1 MTNRINYL
9 PEEILNIIGTSRAES
24 LLDESFL
31 VNFEKNCMEEL
42 PLRIGVIGKMK
53 AGKSTLLNALIFK
66 DNVLG
71 MSIVPM
77 TAVLT
82 EISYNEEPGSVVKV
96 EFFNEEDIENLKKS
110 SDNSTEEGERSR
122 EHLEAIY
129 AIEGYK
135 SKLGLT
141 QDISTTEL
149 NEYTSTEGTLS
160 ALVKRVSIKYH
171 SEALKG
177 ITIVDTPG
185 FNDPIQSRVEATKM
199 AIKNCQVLLFVHSTT
214 SHYDSSEVAI
224 LKSQVELAG
233 TAQLIDVANRVDEL
247 PLEEWI
253 EFKQNIER
261 AKANLISSGTLEGH
275 ALSLL
280 KNSHTEYVSSLMAL
294 LGSRFANNAEITQEE
309 KRLACILCQEF
320 DISQEDFIEYSNISG
335 IVRLINSIA
344 QNKELLMQSSMPNE
358 LRGELIN
365 TKNALNDKVEGLIR
379 SRVVLSSGVERIE
392 EELEKVERLIP
403 RIRCILSGQSLCASL
418 LDLVSEK
425 KWELLSN
432 RDSRSSEHFTD
443 SNYGNYDMWTS
454 GVKMS
459 NISRYNDFVD
469 NYTRDLRAQLKGF
482 VTPFRSSIDRY
493 LDSMELELI
502 RLDVGGDLLKNFMS
516 QVKGLVSPLFADLSY
531 SVAHYGLNN
540 KLKGNPQKDIYRNEF
555 NQHFSDNY
563 ISGLLDGFVFI
574 QSKFNFSEE
583 ANDFRDDVHGLAS
596 DLRNKLVEAIQDP
609 SKKKGQLNEIDI
621 EISRL
626 NEKIRAIDICI
637 NNLESYIN

>member
-9 PEEILNIIGTSRAES
+9 PEEILNIIETSRAES

-141 QDISTTEL
+141 QDISTAEL

-247 PLEEWI
+247 KLEEWI

-280 KNSHTEYVSSLMAL
+280 KNSRTEYVSSLMAL
-294 LGSRFANNAEITQEE
+294 LGCRFANNADVTQEE

-320 DISQEDFIEYSNISG
+320 DISQEDFIEYSNISS

-365 TKNALNDKVEGLIR
+365 TKNSLNDKVAGLIK
-379 SRVVLSSGVERIE
+379 SREVLSSGVERIE
-392 EELEKVERLIP
+392 EELERVERLIP
-403 RIRCILSGQSLCASL
+403 RIRAILSGQSLCASL

-425 KWELLSN
+425 KWALLSD

-443 SNYGNYDMWTS
+443 SNYENYDMWTV

-459 NISRYNDFVD
+459 NIARYNDFVD
-469 NYTRDLRAQLKGF
+469 NYTRDLRAQLKSF
-482 VTPFRSSIDRY
+482 VAPFRSSVDRY

-502 RLDVGGDLLKNFMS
+502 GLDVGGDLLKNFMS
-516 QVKGLVSPLFADLSY
+516 QVKGLVSLLFKDLSY

-563 ISGLLDGFVFI
+563 ISELLDRFVFI
-574 QSKFNFSEE
+574 QSRFNFSEE
-583 ANDFRDDVHGLAS
+583 VNGFRDGVHGLAY

-626 NEKIRAIDICI
+626 NEKIRAIDTCI

>member
-9 PEEILNIIGTSRAES
+9 PEEILNIIETSRAES

-42 PLRIGVIGKMK
+42 PLRIGVIGKMN

-66 DNVLG
+66 DNILG

-77 TAVLT
+77 TAVLA

-141 QDISTTEL
+141 QDISTAEL

-280 KNSHTEYVSSLMAL
+280 KNSRTEYVSSLMAL
-294 LGSRFANNAEITQEE
+294 LGSRFANNADVTQEE

-320 DISQEDFIEYSNISG
+320 DISQEDFIEYSNISS

-365 TKNALNDKVEGLIR
+365 TKNSLNDKVAGLIK
-379 SRVVLSSGVERIE
+379 SREVLSSGVERIE
-392 EELEKVERLIP
+392 KELERVKSLIP
-403 RIRCILSGQSLCASL
+403 CISDILSGQSLYASL

-425 KWELLSN
+425 KCALISD

-443 SNYGNYDMWTS
+443 SNYENYDMWTV

-459 NISRYNDFVD
+459 NIARYNDFVD
-469 NYTRDLRAQLKGF
+469 NYTRDLRAQLKSF
-482 VTPFRSSIDRY
+482 VTPFRSSIDHY

-502 RLDVGGDLLKNFMS
+502 QLNVGGDLLKNFMS
-516 QVKGLVSPLFADLSY
+516 QVKGLVSPHFADISY
-531 SVAHYGLNN
+531 SVDHYGLNN

-555 NQHFSDNY
+555 NQHFRDNY
-563 ISGLLDGFVFI
+563 ISGLLDGFVAI
-574 QSKFNFSEE
+574 TSKFDFSKD
-583 ANDFRDDVHGLAS
+583 NYFRKDVQQLAS
-596 DLRNKLVEAIQDP
+596 DLKNKLVKAIQDP
-609 SKKKGQLNEIDI
+609 SKKKEQLNDI
-621 EISRL
+621 EIEILIL
-626 NEKIRAIDICI
+626 NKKIRAIDSCI
-637 NNLESYIN
+637 NNLESFLD

>member
-1 MTNRINYL
+1 MTNSINYL
-9 PEEILNIIGTSRAES
+9 PEEILNIIETSRAKS

-31 VNFEKNCMEEL
+31 ANFEKNCMEEL

-129 AIEGYK
+129 AIEGYQ

-141 QDISTTEL
+141 QDISSAEL

-247 PLEEWI
+247 QLEEWI

-261 AKANLISSGTLEGH
+261 AKANLISGGTLEGH

-280 KNSHTEYVSSLMAL
+280 KNSRTEYVSSLMAL
-294 LGSRFANNAEITQEE
+294 LGSRFANNADVTQEE

-320 DISQEDFIEYSNISG
+320 DISQEDFLEYSNISS

-344 QNKELLMQSSMPNE
+344 QNKEMLMQSSMPNE

-365 TKNALNDKVEGLIR
+365 TKNSLNDKIAGLTK
-379 SRVVLSSGVERIE
+379 SKEVLSSGVERIQ
-392 EELEKVERLIP
+392 EELDRVDRLIP
-403 RIRCILSGQSLCASL
+403 RIRGILSGQSLCANL

-469 NYTRDLRAQLKGF
+469 NYTRDLRAQLKSF
-482 VTPFRSSIDRY
+482 AVPFRSSIDCY

-563 ISGLLDGFVFI
+563 ISELLDGFVAI
-574 QSKFNFSEE
+574 TSKFDFSED
-583 ANDFRDDVHGLAS
+583 NDFRLEVHQLAS
-596 DLRNKLVEAIQDP
+596 DLKNKLVEAIQDP
-609 SKKKGQLNEIDI
+609 SKKKEQLNEIEI
-621 EISRL
+621 EISIL
-626 NEKIRAIDICI
+626 NEKIRAIDSCI
-637 NNLESYIN
+637 NNLESFLD

>member
-9 PEEILNIIGTSRAES
+9 PEEILNIMETSRAES
-24 LLDESFL
+24 LLDESYL

-141 QDISTTEL
+141 QDISTAEL

-199 AIKNCQVLLFVHSTT
+199 AIRNCQVLLFVHSTT

-247 PLEEWI
+247 KLEEWI

-261 AKANLISSGTLEGH
+261 AKTNLISSGTLEGH

-280 KNSHTEYVSSLMAL
+280 KNSRTEYVSSLMAL
-294 LGSRFANNAEITQEE
+294 LGSRFANNADVTQEE

-320 DISQEDFIEYSNISG
+320 DISHEDFIEYSNISS

-344 QNKELLMQSSMPNE
+344 QNKELLMQSSIPNE
-358 LRGELIN
+358 LRGEFIN
-365 TKNALNDKVEGLIR
+365 TKNALNDKVEGLIKTR
-379 SRVVLSSGVERIE
+379 EVLSSGVERIE
-392 EELEKVERLIP
+392 NELNRVKDLKP
-403 RIRCILSGQSLCASL
+403 RINDILSGPSLCASL
-418 LDLVSEK
+418 LDLVTRK
-425 KWELLSN
+425 KWELLSD
-432 RDSRSSEHFTD
+432 RDSRSSQHFTD
-443 SNYGNYDMWTS
+443 SNYGNYDMWS
-454 GVKMS
+454 VGVKMS
-459 NISRYNDFVD
+459 NIAKYNDFVD
-469 NYTRDLRAQLKGF
+469 NYTHDLRRELKRF
-482 VTPFRSSIDRY
+482 VEPFRDCIYRY

-516 QVKGLVSPLFADLSY
+516 QVKGLVSLEFKDLSIL
-531 SVAHYGLNN
+531 VAHYGLNN

-555 NQHFSDNY
+555 NQHYNDNY
-563 ISGLLDGFVFI
+563 ISKLLDGFVFI
-574 QSKFNFSEE
+574 QSNFNFSNDNIFRQKVEE
-583 ANDFRDDVHGLAS
+583 LAIN
-596 DLRNKLVEAIQDP
+596 LENKLTEAIQYP
-609 SKKKGQLNEIDI
+609 SKKKQQLNEIEI

>member
-9 PEEILNIIGTSRAES
+9 PEEILNIIETSRAKS

-31 VNFEKNCMEEL
+31 ANFEKNCMEEL

-96 EFFNEEDIENLKKS
+96 EFFNDEDIENLKKS
-110 SDNSTEEGERSR
+110 SENSTEEGERSR

-141 QDISTTEL
+141 QDISTAEL

-160 ALVKRVSIKYH
+160 ALVKRVFIKYH

-247 PLEEWI
+247 QLEEWI

-261 AKANLISSGTLEGH
+261 AKANLISGGTLEGH

-280 KNSHTEYVSSLMAL
+280 KNSRTEYVSSIMAL
-294 LGSRFANNAEITQEE
+294 LGSRFANNADVTQEE

-320 DISQEDFIEYSNISG
+320 DISQEDFLEYSNISS
-335 IVRLINSIA
+335 IVKLINSIA
-344 QNKELLMQSSMPNE
+344 QNKEQLMQSSMPNE

-365 TKNALNDKVEGLIR
+365 TKNSLNDKIAGLTK
-379 SRVVLSSGVERIE
+379 SKEVLSSGVERIQ
-392 EELEKVERLIP
+392 EELDRVDRLIP
-403 RIRCILSGQSLCASL
+403 RIRGILSGQSLCANL

-454 GVKMS
+454 GVMMS

-469 NYTRDLRAQLKGF
+469 NYTRDLRAQLRSF
-482 VTPFRSSIDRY
+482 VAPFRSSIDRY

-502 RLDVGGDLLKNFMS
+502 RLDVGGNLLKNFMS

-540 KLKGNPQKDIYRNEF
+540 RLRGNPQKDIYRNEF

-563 ISGLLDGFVFI
+563 ISELLDGFVAI
-574 QSKFNFSEE
+574 TSKFDFSED
-583 ANDFRDDVHGLAS
+583 NDFRLEVHQLAS
-596 DLRNKLVEAIQDP
+596 DLRNKLIEAIQDP
-609 SKKKGQLNEIDI
+609 SKKKEQLNEIEI
-621 EISRL
+621 EISIL
-626 NEKIRAIDICI
+626 NEKIRAIDSCI
-637 NNLESYIN
+637 NNLESFLD

>member
-9 PEEILNIIGTSRAES
+9 PEEILNIIETSRAES

-122 EHLEAIY
+122 EHIEAIY

-135 SKLGLT
+135 SKLGLI
-141 QDISTTEL
+141 QEISTAEM

-253 EFKQNIER
+253 KFKQNIER

-280 KNSHTEYVSSLMAL
+280 KNSRTEYMSSLMAL
-294 LGSRFANNAEITQEE
+294 LGSRFANNADVTQEE

-320 DISQEDFIEYSNISG
+320 DISQEDFIEYSNISS

-344 QNKELLMQSSMPNE
+344 QSKELLMQSSMPNE

-365 TKNALNDKVEGLIR
+365 TKNSLNDKVVGLIK
-379 SRVVLSSGVERIE
+379 SREVLSSGVERIE
-392 EELEKVERLIP
+392 EELERAERLIP
-403 RIRCILSGQSLCASL
+403 RIRGILSGQSLCASL

-425 KWELLSN
+425 KWALLSD

-443 SNYGNYDMWTS
+443 SNYGNYGMWS
-454 GVKMS
+454 AGVKLS
-459 NISRYNDFVD
+459 NIARYNDFVD
-469 NYTRDLRAQLKGF
+469 NYTRDLRAQLKSF
-482 VTPFRSSIDRY
+482 VAPFRSSIDRY

-563 ISGLLDGFVFI
+563 ISGLLDGFVAI
-574 QSKFNFSEE
+574 TSKFDFSED
-583 ANDFRDDVHGLAS
+583 NDFRMDVHQLAS
-596 DLRNKLVEAIQDP
+596 DLKNKLVEAIQDP
-609 SKKKGQLNEIDI
+609 SKKKEQLNDI
-621 EISRL
+621 EIEISIL
-626 NEKIRAIDICI
+626 NEKIRAIDSCI
-637 NNLESYIN
+637 NNLDSFLD

>member
-9 PEEILNIIGTSRAES
+9 PEEILNIIETSRAES

-141 QDISTTEL
+141 QDISTAEL

-294 LGSRFANNAEITQEE
+294 LGSRFANNAEVTQEE

-320 DISQEDFIEYSNISG
+320 DISQEDFIEYCNISS

-379 SRVVLSSGVERIE
+379 SREVLSSGVERIE

-403 RIRCILSGQSLCASL
+403 RIGGILSGQSLCASL

-443 SNYGNYDMWTS
+443 SNYENYDMWTV

-459 NISRYNDFVD
+459 NIARYNDFVD
-469 NYTRDLRAQLKGF
+469 NYTRDLRAQLKRF
-482 VTPFRSSIDRY
+482 VAPFRSSIDHY

-502 RLDVGGDLLKNFMS
+502 RLDVGGDLLKNFIS

-563 ISGLLDGFVFI
+563 ISGLLDGFVAI
-574 QSKFNFSEE
+574 TSKFDFSEV
-583 ANDFRDDVHGLAS
+583 NDFKLDVHQLAS
-596 DLRNKLVEAIQDP
+596 DLKNKLIEAIQDP
-609 SKKKGQLNEIDI
+609 SKKKTQLNEIEI
-621 EISRL
+621 EISTL
-626 NEKIRAIDICI
+626 NEKIRAIDSCI
-637 NNLESYIN
+637 NNLESFLD

>member
-9 PEEILNIIGTSRAES
+9 PEEILNIIETSRAES

-141 QDISTTEL
+141 QDISTAEL

-280 KNSHTEYVSSLMAL
+280 KNSRTEYVSSLMAL
-294 LGSRFANNAEITQEE
+294 LGSRFANNADVTQEE

-320 DISQEDFIEYSNISG
+320 DISQEDFIEYSNISS

-365 TKNALNDKVEGLIR
+365 TKNSLNDKVAGLIK
-379 SRVVLSSGVERIE
+379 SREVLSSGVERIE
-392 EELEKVERLIP
+392 EELERVERLIP
-403 RIRCILSGQSLCASL
+403 RIRGILSGQSLCASL

-425 KWELLSN
+425 KWALLSD

-443 SNYGNYDMWTS
+443 SNYENYDMWTS

-469 NYTRDLRAQLKGF
+469 NYTRDLRAQLKSF
-482 VTPFRSSIDRY
+482 VAPFRSSIDRY

-563 ISGLLDGFVFI
+563 ISELLDGFVFI

-609 SKKKGQLNEIDI
+609 SKKKCQLNEIDI

-626 NEKIRAIDICI
+626 NEKIRTIDMCI
-637 NNLESYIN
+637 NNLKSYIN

>member
-9 PEEILNIIGTSRAES
+9 PKEILNIIETCRAKS

-96 EFFNEEDIENLKKS
+96 DFFNEEDIENLKKS

-141 QDISTTEL
+141 QDITTAEL

-247 PLEEWI
+247 KLEEWI

-280 KNSHTEYVSSLMAL
+280 KNSRTEYVSSLMAL
-294 LGSRFANNAEITQEE
+294 LGSRFANNADVTQEE

-320 DISQEDFIEYSNISG
+320 DISQEDFIEYSNISS

-365 TKNALNDKVEGLIR
+365 TKNSLNDKVAGLIK
-379 SRVVLSSGVERIE
+379 SKEVLSSGVERIQ
-392 EELEKVERLIP
+392 EELDRVDRLIP
-403 RIRCILSGQSLCASL
+403 RISGILSGQSLCASL
-418 LDLVSEK
+418 LDLASEK

-469 NYTRDLRAQLKGF
+469 NYTRDLRAQLKSF
-482 VTPFRSSIDRY
+482 VAPFRSCIDRY

-516 QVKGLVSPLFADLSY
+516 QAKGLVSPLFADLSY

-563 ISGLLDGFVFI
+563 ISGLLDGFVAI
-574 QSKFNFSEE
+574 TSKFDFSED
-583 ANDFRDDVHGLAS
+583 NDFRLDVHQLAS
-596 DLRNKLVEAIQDP
+596 DLKNKLIEAIQDP
-609 SKKKGQLNEIDI
+609 SKKKAQLNEIEI
-621 EISRL
+621 EISIL
-626 NEKIRAIDICI
+626 NEKIRAIDSCI
-637 NNLESYIN
+637 NNLESFLD